1 MASYRVTVKGTFQ
14 DEFTFDAYDER
25 DAEAVAL
32 EEFRSTY
39 RIVSGSDWQWDN
51 CEVTLIEEVIES
63 QWMKLNTSN

>member
-25 DAEAVAL
+25 DAKAVGL

-39 RIVSGSDWQWDN
+39 KIAGELDWHWDN
-51 CEVTLIEEVIES
+51 CEVTLIENMDV
-63 QWMKLNTSN
+63 NADG